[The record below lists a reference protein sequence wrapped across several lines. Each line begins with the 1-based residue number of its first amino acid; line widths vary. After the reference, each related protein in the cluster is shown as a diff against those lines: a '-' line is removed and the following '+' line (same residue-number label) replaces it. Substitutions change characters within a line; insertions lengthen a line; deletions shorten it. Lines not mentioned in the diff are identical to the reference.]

1 MLVEGHTGVA
11 LFMTLSGYLF
21 AKPVG
26 DHRIDYPSFLW
37 SRAVRDPVAGGRA
50 ASGKR
55 YLRRPAVADLAVRH
69 NAHR

>member
-37 SRAVRDPVAGGRA
+37 SRAVRLGPC
-50 ASGKR
+50 SSQSS
-55 YLRRPAVADLAVRH
+55 RPGL
-69 NAHR
+69 